1 MKSKIMKF
9 FSDLGRSLMMP
20 VAALAACGI
29 ILGIT
34 SALLKTQVQDAVPF
48 LTASVPLFII
58 TTLNKVSGIVFT
70 LLPVLFAISIAF
82 GLAKE
87 DKGVAAFAGFIGYYT
102 FLVASSCMISTGIMA
117 GLVTAKLHNKYHKV
131 QFPAAIAFYGG
142 KRFVAL
148 VVLVSMTV
156 IGLVMPLIWA
166 PISVGI
172 DGLGRIIRSSGAF
185 GVFIF
190 GTLERL
196 LIPTGLHHVLNSLF
210 RTTAIGGTYHGVEG
224 CLNIFLQFLDQAPL
238 SDMKPYTQF
247 LGQGKMPYMLF
258 GLPAAALAIYR
269 TTPQDKK
276 AKVKALMIAGV
287 AACFVSGITE
297 PLEFSFMFIAPALFV
312 FHAIMG
318 GISFML
324 MSLLGVI
331 VGNTGGGF
339 IDFLLWGVFQPG
351 SHWYW
356 VIVVGIPYA
365 FIYYFVFKWYLSR
378 KKIVVSVSD
387 DDDSDAKSDEKTN
400 EGKKSGSNKTA
411 LQVIAGLGGMA
422 NIVVVNNCISRLR
435 VDVKDMSLI
444 NEETLKKTGSLGI
457 VKTSDTHIQVV
468 YGPKVEKIADAVRAA
483 LNDKDCAAEVEK
495 VQDEKPKSTVIISSP
510 MTGLAENLSKAPDE
524 AFANKLMGDGA
535 VVTPKDGTVVAPDD
549 GTVLFVFDKKH
560 AIGFA
565 TDSGVSMI
573 IHVGIDTVKLD
584 GKGFDVK
591 VETGAH
597 VNKGDVLMQ
606 LDLDF
611 LRENAPSIAS
621 PVICTELKENQ
632 SIRLI
637 NEGEIKAGEPLF
649 AIDTY

>member
-102 FLVASSCMISTGIMA
+102 FLVASSCMISTGIMDFSAMKISNILGVDTVDMGALAGIMA

-365 FIYYFVFKWYLSR
+365 FIYYFVFKWYL
-378 KKIVVSVSD
+378 
-387 DDDSDAKSDEKTN
+387 
-400 EGKKSGSNKTA
+400 
-411 LQVIAGLGGMA
+411 
-422 NIVVVNNCISRLR
+422 
-435 VDVKDMSLI
+435 
-444 NEETLKKTGSLGI
+444 
-457 VKTSDTHIQVV
+457 
-468 YGPKVEKIADAVRAA
+468 
-483 LNDKDCAAEVEK
+483 
-495 VQDEKPKSTVIISSP
+495 
-510 MTGLAENLSKAPDE
+510 
-524 AFANKLMGDGA
+524 
-535 VVTPKDGTVVAPDD
+535 
-549 GTVLFVFDKKH
+549 
-560 AIGFA
+560 
-565 TDSGVSMI
+565 
-573 IHVGIDTVKLD
+573 
-584 GKGFDVK
+584 
-591 VETGAH
+591 
-597 VNKGDVLMQ
+597 
-606 LDLDF
+606 
-611 LRENAPSIAS
+611 
-621 PVICTELKENQ
+621 
-632 SIRLI
+632 
-637 NEGEIKAGEPLF
+637 
-649 AIDTY
+649 

>member
-102 FLVASSCMISTGIMA
+102 FLVASSCMISTGIMDFSAMKISNILGVDTVDMGALAGIMA

-247 LGQGKMPYMLF
+247 LGQGKMPYDTYRLLPYLF
-258 GLPAAALAIYR
+258 DDHELENAISNKIFLGFSD
-269 TTPQDKK
+269 TT
-276 AKVKALMIAGV
+276 
-287 AACFVSGITE
+287 FNH
-297 PLEFSFMFIAPALFV
+297 FMFHKVGMNTFYGQAFLTDICEIGSDMPAYTKKYFTELIETGMIKEIRPSDVWYEDRTDFS
-312 FHAIMG
+312 AQKIG
-318 GISFML
+318 T
-324 MSLLGVI
+324 SLKLHPNRGYE
-331 VGNTGGGF
+331 
-339 IDFLLWGVFQPG
+339 LLCGKPIFSG
-351 SHWYW
+351 
-356 VIVVGIPYA
+356 
-365 FIYYFVFKWYLSR
+365 
-378 KKIVVSVSD
+378 KI
-387 DDDSDAKSDEKTN
+387 
-400 EGKKSGSNKTA
+400 
-411 LQVIAGLGGMA
+411 LGGCIDSIYDFFCGDRYEDTPILCEKYHLFPKKEEWVTKQKYSKNMDLFTQRDTA
-422 NIVVVNNCISRLR
+422 RFQVLILSAYLCCLYLLNIRDLLR
-435 VDVKDMSLI
+435 
-444 NEETLKKTGSLGI
+444 
-457 VKTSDTHIQVV
+457 
-468 YGPKVEKIADAVRAA
+468 KI
-483 LNDKDCAAEVEK
+483 
-495 VQDEKPKSTVIISSP
+495 
-510 MTGLAENLSKAPDE
+510 
-524 AFANKLMGDGA
+524 
-535 VVTPKDGTVVAPDD
+535 
-549 GTVLFVFDKKH
+549 
-560 AIGFA
+560 
-565 TDSGVSMI
+565 
-573 IHVGIDTVKLD
+573 
-584 GKGFDVK
+584 
-591 VETGAH
+591 
-597 VNKGDVLMQ
+597 
-606 LDLDF
+606 
-611 LRENAPSIAS
+611 
-621 PVICTELKENQ
+621 
-632 SIRLI
+632 
-637 NEGEIKAGEPLF
+637 
-649 AIDTY
+649 

>member
-1 MKSKIMKF
+1 
-9 FSDLGRSLMMP
+9 
-20 VAALAACGI
+20 
-29 ILGIT
+29 
-34 SALLKTQVQDAVPF
+34 
-48 LTASVPLFII
+48 
-58 TTLNKVSGIVFT
+58 
-70 LLPVLFAISIAF
+70 
-82 GLAKE
+82 
-87 DKGVAAFAGFIGYYT
+87 
-102 FLVASSCMISTGIMA
+102 MISTGIMDFSAMKISNILGVDTVDMGALAGIMA

-444 NEETLKKTGSLGI
+444 DEETIVSYDLNYRPSMWSAIGGQAKAQEVNKEIAKYVDVMIGNEEDFTACLGFEIEGNDANLKELNLDGYKKMINEAAKAYPNFKAVATTLRT
-457 VKTSDTHIQVV
+457 VKTATVNDWSAICWADGEVYKAKDYNGLEIMDRVGGGDSFASGLIYGLMTTEDAETAVNYGAAHGALAMTTPGDTTMVSV
-468 YGPKVEKIADAVRAA
+468 
-483 LNDKDCAAEVEK
+483 NEVEAIMSGAGAR
-495 VQDEKPKSTVIISSP
+495 VQ
-510 MTGLAENLSKAPDE
+510 
-524 AFANKLMGDGA
+524 
-535 VVTPKDGTVVAPDD
+535 
-549 GTVLFVFDKKH
+549 
-560 AIGFA
+560 
-565 TDSGVSMI
+565 
-573 IHVGIDTVKLD
+573 
-584 GKGFDVK
+584 
-591 VETGAH
+591 
-597 VNKGDVLMQ
+597 
-606 LDLDF
+606 
-611 LRENAPSIAS
+611 R
-621 PVICTELKENQ
+621 
-632 SIRLI
+632 
-637 NEGEIKAGEPLF
+637 
-649 AIDTY
+649 

>member
-102 FLVASSCMISTGIMA
+102 FLVASSCMISTGIMDFSAMKISNILGVDTVDMGALAGIMA

-287 AACFVSGITE
+287 AA
-297 PLEFSFMFIAPALFV
+297 
-312 FHAIMG
+312 
-318 GISFML
+318 
-324 MSLLGVI
+324 
-331 VGNTGGGF
+331 
-339 IDFLLWGVFQPG
+339 
-351 SHWYW
+351 
-356 VIVVGIPYA
+356 

-378 KKIVVSVSD
+378 KKIVVSVLD

>member
-102 FLVASSCMISTGIMA
+102 FLVASSCMISTGIMDFSAMKISNILGVDTVDMGALAGIMA

-210 RTTAIGGTYHGVEG
+210 RTTAIGGTYH
-224 CLNIFLQFLDQAPL
+224 
-238 SDMKPYTQF
+238 
-247 LGQGKMPYMLF
+247 
-258 GLPAAALAIYR
+258 
-269 TTPQDKK
+269 
-276 AKVKALMIAGV
+276 
-287 AACFVSGITE
+287 
-297 PLEFSFMFIAPALFV
+297 
-312 FHAIMG
+312 
-318 GISFML
+318 
-324 MSLLGVI
+324 
-331 VGNTGGGF
+331 
-339 IDFLLWGVFQPG
+339 
-351 SHWYW
+351 
-356 VIVVGIPYA
+356 A

>member
-102 FLVASSCMISTGIMA
+102 FLVASSCMISTGIMDFSAMKISNILGVDTVDMGALAGIMA

-365 FIYYFVFKWYLSR
+365 LVGGGLPCAEVTFR
-378 KKIVVSVSD
+378 
-387 DDDSDAKSDEKTN
+387 
-400 EGKKSGSNKTA
+400 TA
-411 LQVIAGLGGMA
+411 
-422 NIVVVNNCISRLR
+422 
-435 VDVKDMSLI
+435 
-444 NEETLKKTGSLGI
+444 
-457 VKTSDTHIQVV
+457 
-468 YGPKVEKIADAVRAA
+468 
-483 LNDKDCAAEVEK
+483 AAEESIRIMTEK
-495 VQDEKPKSTVIISSP
+495 Y
-510 MTGLAENLSKAPDE
+510 PDM
-524 AFANKLMGDGA
+524 LVGA
-535 VVTPKDGTVVAPDD
+535 
-549 GTVLFVFDKKH
+549 GTVLTTEQVDKAVAAGAKFIVSPGFDAEIVDYCLDKNIPILPGVISPSEAAQAVKRGLSVVKFFPAEQYGGVTTIKALAAPYTMLKFMPTGGVSVKNLKDYLSCDKIICCGGSWMVKGDMIKSGEFDKIKQMTKE
-560 AIGFA
+560 A
-565 TDSGVSMI
+565 
-573 IHVGIDTVKLD
+573 
-584 GKGFDVK
+584 
-591 VETGAH
+591 VELAH
-597 VNKGDVLMQ
+597 
-606 LDLDF
+606 
-611 LRENAPSIAS
+611 
-621 PVICTELKENQ
+621 
-632 SIRLI
+632 SIR
-637 NEGEIKAGEPLF
+637 K
-649 AIDTY
+649 